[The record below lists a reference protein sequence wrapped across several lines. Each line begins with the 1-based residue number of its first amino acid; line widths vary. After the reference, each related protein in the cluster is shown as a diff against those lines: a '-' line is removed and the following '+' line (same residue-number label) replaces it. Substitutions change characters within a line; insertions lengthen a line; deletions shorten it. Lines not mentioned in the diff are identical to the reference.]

1 MYNAAIRS
9 GEDKMAMNATDPAR
23 RPSLEVVIPCL
34 NEQVA
39 LPVCVRRLHDFMSDA
54 MTGYDWRILI
64 VDNGSTDATWDIAQD
79 LSVAFAAVSCRR
91 LERRGRGLALRRA
104 WTASEADLRAY
115 MDVDLSTDLT
125 HLPELIALVAA
136 DGCDLAIASRLS
148 PGSRVTGRSLK
159 REITSRGYNLLLRFI
174 FRVDFRDAQ
183 CGFKAIRRTAAEELI
198 PLTEGDGWFFDSE
211 LLVLARE
218 CGYRIREL
226 PVRWTDD
233 PDTRVRLLPSIREH
247 WNGLLRLK
255 CGGVKRARARLSAAR
270 AIKPEPGSLR

>member
-1 MYNAAIRS
+1 
-9 GEDKMAMNATDPAR
+9 MAMSATDPKR

-34 NEQVA
+34 NEQTA

-54 MTGYDWRILI
+54 MTARYDWRILI
-64 VDNGSTDATWDIAQD
+64 VDNGSTDSTWDIAQD

-211 LLVLARE
+211 LLILARE
-218 CGYRIREL
+218 LGYRIREL

-233 PDTRVRLLPSIREH
+233 PDTRVRLLPSARGALERPAPAEIRRRET
-247 WNGLLRLK
+247 GAGAAALRPRPSNLNQ
-255 CGGVKRARARLSAAR
+255 GVCDECNR
-270 AIKPEPGSLR
+270 